1 MVKLY
6 DNENNMLLGEIT
18 DRQLDFLMSVLE
30 EESAEDRDYYINR
43 PTLDLF
49 ESKGAEPA
57 LMTLLRQAMGDRPDM
72 EIRWSR
78 SD

>member
-6 DNENNMLLGEIT
+6 DNESNMLLGEIT

-49 ESKGAEPA
+49 ESKA
-57 LMTLLRQAMGDRPDM
+57 R
-72 EIRWSR
+72 SR
-78 SD
+78 R